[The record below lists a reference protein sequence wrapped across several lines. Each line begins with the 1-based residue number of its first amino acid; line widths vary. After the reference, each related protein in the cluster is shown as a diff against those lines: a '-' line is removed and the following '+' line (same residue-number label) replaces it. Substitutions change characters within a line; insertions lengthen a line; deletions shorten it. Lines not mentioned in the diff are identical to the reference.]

1 MKRFYFLS
9 ATIMAVFLTSCIIG
23 CSSDEDEQNSIDEPS
38 SDKSVSLAGKK
49 YSGFDDYNQEH
60 SFTFGD
66 ADFQKMSSAI
76 YFVPKDKYES
86 SWNYAD
92 TLLTTYEMTTKQL
105 ILSFES
111 STKATLIDY
120 TQSNVVQQKAE
131 VYHHYYRFKED
142 FYTENSLYMV
152 NITSS
157 SFSVYD
163 KTASKRYDF
172 RLDGNYGYN
181 LTFYMKKGGT
191 KQDVLTNTDNYE
203 YLYKYDE
210 NLSRVDFTDA
220 KGNTA
225 YGFIAERHNAPDNIE
240 HGFSL
245 YLNDKVYFLKE

>member
-9 ATIMAVFLTSCIIG
+9 AIIMALFLTLSIIG
-23 CSSDEDEQNSIDEPS
+23 CNSDSDEQSSENSA
-38 SDKSVSLAGKK
+38 SLAGKK
-49 YSGFDDYNQEH
+49 YDGFDSYDQEH
-60 SFTFGD
+60 IFVFGD
-66 ADFQKMSSAI
+66 AEFQKMSSAI
-76 YFVPKDKYES
+76 YFVPQEKYET

-131 VYHHYYRFKED
+131 VYHHRYRFKVD
-142 FYTENSLYMV
+142 FYTENGLYMV
-152 NITSS
+152 NITSN
-157 SFSVYD
+157 SFSIYD
-163 KTASKRYDF
+163 KTTSKRYDF

-191 KQDVLTNTDNYE
+191 KQDVLTNTDNHE
-203 YLYKYDE
+203 YSYKYDE
-210 NLSRVDFTDA
+210 KLSRVDFTDT

-225 YGFIAERHNAPDNIE
+225 YGFFVENNNGSDNIE
-240 HGFSL
+240 KGFSL
-245 YLNDKVYFLKE
+245 YLDDKVYFLKE